1 MKEILNGLINSEFGY
16 MIANAF
22 NANRFEYHAG
32 KYAAYYDLLQGHR
45 FTPGNGE
52 NINYIRGYND
62 GVKLANGFN
71 LKGVLIN
78 ECLYR

>member
-1 MKEILNGLINSEFGY
+1 MKEILNELINSEFGY

-32 KYAAYYDLLQGHR
+32 KYAAYCDFLQGYS
-45 FTPGNGE
+45 FTPSNGE

-62 GVKLANGFN
+62 GIKLVSGFN
-71 LKGVLIN
+71 LKGSD
-78 ECLYR
+78 